1 MQPLLYSNPKD
12 IVAFEIKNT
21 SDVRSYIEQ
30 HDIDCEFRS
39 VQICHTFWTDSL
51 ASTVKRSLC
60 ELRRE
65 SPEYFNQVEYIDSAK
80 DLEEIKVQPGCKCA
94 VKNHGAASL
103 SPYKYVAWILRRLI
117 RDGQLNL
124 QTNTPVLSISEVRNN
139 EETSESARFCLV
151 TPRGNVHARNVLLA
165 SNAYTSHL
173 LPEFSDL
180 IVPVRETMTAL
191 RPPSGF
197 SFILPYTYGF
207 IGFGADPNPAS
218 TEYVI
223 QRPLCDGGQLMLGG
237 GRITAAS
244 MPHVGVSDDSI
255 VDPAVVKFLQGC
267 LARGINFGL
276 EVPNEFDA
284 EAAWS
289 GIWAA
294 SRDDAPWVGAVPQH
308 SPGLWIC
315 AAYSG
320 HGMRNATLSAKAV
333 VRMILAEGKGPTA
346 VDAEIQ
352 SMLLS
357 EDIPRS
363 YLVTQERMEI
373 ARQLP
378 DVEAQD
384 KRQPKRGAEAN

>member
-39 VQICHTFWTDSL
+39 VQICHTFWTDSF

-103 SPYKYVAWILRRLI
+103 SPYKYVSWILRRLI

-139 EETSESARFCLV
+139 EQTSESARFCLV

-173 LPEFSDL
+173 LPEFCCQNS
-180 IVPVRETMTAL
+180 
-191 RPPSGF
+191 
-197 SFILPYTYGF
+197 
-207 IGFGADPNPAS
+207 
-218 TEYVI
+218 
-223 QRPLCDGGQLMLGG
+223 
-237 GRITAAS
+237 RI
-244 MPHVGVSDDSI
+244 
-255 VDPAVVKFLQGC
+255 
-267 LARGINFGL
+267 
-276 EVPNEFDA
+276 
-284 EAAWS
+284 
-289 GIWAA
+289 
-294 SRDDAPWVGAVPQH
+294 
-308 SPGLWIC
+308 
-315 AAYSG
+315 
-320 HGMRNATLSAKAV
+320 
-333 VRMILAEGKGPTA
+333 
-346 VDAEIQ
+346 
-352 SMLLS
+352 
-357 EDIPRS
+357 
-363 YLVTQERMEI
+363 
-373 ARQLP
+373 
-378 DVEAQD
+378 
-384 KRQPKRGAEAN
+384 